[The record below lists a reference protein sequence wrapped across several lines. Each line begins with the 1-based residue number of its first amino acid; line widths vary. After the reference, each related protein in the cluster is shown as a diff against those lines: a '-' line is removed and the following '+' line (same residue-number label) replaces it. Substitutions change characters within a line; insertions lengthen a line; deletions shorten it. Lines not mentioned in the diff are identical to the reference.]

1 MEVDRISSM
10 IQQAGYNPFG
20 VSGTSDQD
28 AMKLAQENGI
38 TVEEAKEVLKEAE
51 EKAKQLDLQ
60 FQDNTNVLDV
70 LNAQDEEELVAF
82 DDKEFDDFLSQTSA
96 ESQMQNMLNMQQF
109 TSQNN
114 TVNAQNMFAQ
124 GNNPFLKNR
133 A

>member
-1 MEVDRISSM
+1 
-10 IQQAGYNPFG
+10 
-20 VSGTSDQD
+20 
-28 AMKLAQENGI
+28 MKLAQENGI

-109 TSQNN
+109 ASQDN
-114 TVNAQNMFAQ
+114 TVNTQNMFAQ
-124 GNNPFLKNR
+124 ENNPFLKNR
-133 A
+133 T

>member
-1 MEVDRISSM
+1 MEVDKISSM
-10 IQQAGYNPFG
+10 IQQAGYNPLG

-109 TSQNN
+109 ASQDN
-114 TVNAQNMFAQ
+114 TVNTQNMFAQ
-124 GNNPFLKNR
+124 ENNPFLKNR
-133 A
+133 T

>member
-1 MEVDRISSM
+1 MEVDKISSM
-10 IQQAGYNPFG
+10 IQQTGYNPFG
-20 VSGTSDQD
+20 VSGTSEQD

-51 EKAKQLDLQ
+51 EKAKQLDFL